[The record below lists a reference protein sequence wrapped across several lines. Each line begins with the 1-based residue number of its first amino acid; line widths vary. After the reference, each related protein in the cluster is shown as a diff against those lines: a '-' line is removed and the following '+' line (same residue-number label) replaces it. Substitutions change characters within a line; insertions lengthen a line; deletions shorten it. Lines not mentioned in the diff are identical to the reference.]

1 MSRKLSLAEKLA
13 LIYTSAGSQRNIA
26 SLVGVSHQKIG
37 RILKAGDVAAG
48 GYSADSR
55 ALKDPALNVAI
66 DAAFS
71 IHVQM
76 AKEQARADKLPFSA
90 DIPVFYETLTHSDGK
105 KGNRV
110 AAKNTHWLSNA
121 QREQWIKSIQK
132 TGKFYAAT
140 VRSVVNLKRYNKQ
153 SEQRHKQAGSPRRP
167 LKQALHKTEL
177 EIRAKLGEE
186 KAPIFTAYT
195 PLSTEF
201 PISAILADMSE
212 KLTRKHEPA
221 TGEQGTRLAD
231 QIVLQ
236 IDTRKVRNVQSSA
249 PAAKKPAPKRGVA
262 RKAKPR
268 AKRR

>member
-1 MSRKLSLAEKLA
+1 MSRKFSLAEKLA

-26 SLVGVSHQKIG
+26 ALTGLSHQKVG
-37 RILKAGDVAAG
+37 RIMKGE
-48 GYSADSR
+48 YSPESR
-55 ALKDPALNVAI
+55 ALQAPGLQDAI
-66 DAAFS
+66 NSAFA
-71 IHVQM
+71 IHVQLS
-76 AKEQARADKLPFSA
+76 KEQARADKLPFNS
-90 DIPVFYETLTHSDGK
+90 DIPVFYETLTHKDGT
-105 KGNRV
+105 KGARV

-140 VRSVVNLKRYNKQ
+140 VRSTVDLKLYNRQ
-153 SEQRHKQAGSPRRP
+153 SDKRHREAGSPRRP

-177 EIRAKLGEE
+177 EIRAKLGEQ

-195 PLSTEF
+195 PLASEF

-221 TGEQGTRLAD
+221 TGEPGTRLAD
-231 QIVLQ
+231 QIILQ
-236 IDTRKVRNVQSSA
+236 LDTRQVKNGA
-249 PAAKKPAPKRGVA
+249 TPARKITTTKRGSA